1 MALSQAQQT
10 LIIRE
15 KQIRQQRIEA
25 RAGSRLIYS
34 EDAMVGLILLKRVNT
49 SMQHC
54 VLKVMQKT
62 QGGDKDKFLSA
73 FNICGAVFEK
83 YGYQKSGEMRLTPKG
98 LRNNMRHRS
107 EVDAGFKE
115 SRYASLQERVW
126 GAALRRA
133 AEEKRNPPPKAP
145 PPTSKPGASTAK
157 PGTSSKERMKKE
169 D

>member
-1 MALSQAQQT
+1 VALSQAQKN
-10 LIIRE
+10 LIARE

-25 RAGSRLIYS
+25 RAGSRLIYT
-34 EDAMVGLILLKRVNT
+34 EDAMINLILLKRINT

-54 VLKVMQKT
+54 VIKVMTKV
-62 QGGDKDKFLSA
+62 QGGEKDKFLSA

-83 YGYQKSGEMRLTPKG
+83 YGYQKSGEMRLTSKG

-115 SRYASLQERVW
+115 SRYDSLQERVW
-126 GAALRRA
+126 GASLRRA
-133 AEEKRNPPPKAP
+133 AEEKRNPPPKDSP
-145 PPTSKPGASTAK
+145 PGGKP
-157 PGTSSKERMKKE
+157 PGGSSKTVSSRERMKKE